1 MKTLKS
7 IALTGA
13 LAVACMELLG
23 GCGVKYIPPESTQH
37 WSKWSDPKITS
48 DMWEGTTVWQMRTN
62 LDTGE
67 CELRAQT
74 ASPHGGYYK

>member
-1 MKTLKS
+1 MKRLKS
-7 IALTGA
+7 IALAGA

-23 GCGVKYIPPESTQH
+23 GCSESH
-37 WSKWSDPKITS
+37 DMSIHRWSKWSDPKITS
-48 DMWEGTTVWQMRTN
+48 GMWEGTTVWQMRTN

-67 CELRAQT
+67 VELRAQT